1 MIDSL
6 CQTQSKYI
14 IYFEMKFLGRKL
26 YDRKYWTEMV
36 IIIQL
41 FDLGRW
47 SRTFRNNAP
56 EIKKNWGWGLLILR
70 KRPWHRL
77 WERSWSTRE
86 RRQYYNGISQSDPN
100 VEESSVSERSKFQS
114 KWFHLYG
121 SWFAPWTPLKGY
133 ALDMAWGLNWR
144 PISLGVVRPLAII

>member
-41 FDLGRW
+41 FDLGR
-47 SRTFRNNAP
+47 
-56 EIKKNWGWGLLILR
+56 
-70 KRPWHRL
+70 
-77 WERSWSTRE
+77 
-86 RRQYYNGISQSDPN
+86 
-100 VEESSVSERSKFQS
+100 
-114 KWFHLYG
+114 
-121 SWFAPWTPLKGY
+121 
-133 ALDMAWGLNWR
+133 
-144 PISLGVVRPLAII
+144 